1 MTEIEN
7 QQPEDRLNIPY
18 FFTLERY
25 DQRRALESLIFAS
38 EDPLSTRL
46 MHRILVQEDPTQE
59 VPGQQELPLD
69 GEPQPAVEQEP
80 LPEFEVP
87 KGYFDELVDE
97 INDELEQTDRPFRI
111 VKIAG
116 GYQFATTPQHGSLV
130 QRLLKSRS
138 RRRLTQAALETLAIV
153 AYRQPITKG
162 EIDAIRGVNAGEV
175 VNSLVEKG
183 LAAIVGRSEQPGKPF
198 LYGTTEEFL
207 RLFGLGSL
215 SDLPKL
221 REIDDLLKTTTT
233 LVEMDDTISITT
245 DHRTLRKQLSLLL
258 ESDSEEGAD
267 PSSDVQSAGAN
278 EATSGAYWH
287 HSMENEA
294 EQGLVEDPEQGEWEE
309 DAEEYDHHTDE
320 VIDHLQHPDEADES
334 DEDPSV

>member
-7 QQPEDRLNIPY
+7 QQPADRLNIPY
-18 FFTLERY
+18 FFTLERH

-69 GEPQPAVEQEP
+69 GESQPEAP
-80 LPEFEVP
+80 PPPPEFEVP

-97 INDELEQTDRPFRI
+97 INDELEQSDRPFRV

-175 VNSLVEKG
+175 TNSLVEKG

-198 LYGTTEEFL
+198 LYGTTEDFL
-207 RLFGLGSL
+207 RLFGLNSL

-233 LVEMDDTISITT
+233 LVEMDDSISITT

-258 ESDSEEGAD
+258 ESDREE
-267 PSSDVQSAGAN
+267 SA
-278 EATSGAYWH
+278 
-287 HSMENEA
+287 A
-294 EQGLVEDPEQGEWEE
+294 ERGRFGGGRRVVIPTGSHVWCLLAPLHGE
-309 DAEEYDHHTDE
+309 
-320 VIDHLQHPDEADES
+320 
-334 DEDPSV
+334 